1 MRHFILTFAAVV
13 ISTGISSAQSS
24 NSVSTDS
31 PDSPVKP
38 QLYKKEI
45 RKAAMP
51 EQRNEIT
58 IGYGWGTF
66 IDATF
71 IFANGLV
78 TAFSAGNIKTDN
90 YQALGS
96 VNAEYYR
103 VLNKTFSAGGSFSWT
118 GGSADIINK
127 EDVKTGKSHYSAFV
141 IMPSVKAYWFRK
153 KHVAMYSKLALGLTL
168 LDGFDNK
175 ESERDYSPFF
185 AGQAGAVCIQAGGKH
200 VRGFLETGG
209 GMQGFVTGGLSI
221 SF

>member
-1 MRHFILTFAAVV
+1 MRHFILTLAAIV

-24 NSVSTDS
+24 NHASTD
-31 PDSPVKP
+31 PQDSPVKP
-38 QLYKKEI
+38 QLSKKEI

-66 IDATF
+66 IDVTF

-78 TAFSAGNIKTDN
+78 TVFSAGNIKTDN

-127 EDVKTGKSHYSAFV
+127 EDVKTGTSHYSAFV
-141 IMPSVKAYWFRK
+141 IMPSVKAFWFRK
-153 KHVAMYSKLALGLTL
+153 KHVAMYSKLALGLTM

-175 ESERDYSPFF
+175 ESERNYSPFF
-185 AGQAGAVCIQAGGKH
+185 AGQAGAICIQAGGKH
-200 VRGFLETGG
+200 VRGYLETGG

>member
-1 MRHFILTFAAVV
+1 MKHFILILAA
-13 ISTGISSAQSS
+13 IAFSTGLSLAQTQD
-24 NSVSTDS
+24 STS
-31 PDSPVKP
+31 TVLQENLPET
-38 QLYKKEI
+38 QMTKKEI

-78 TAFSAGNIKTDN
+78 TAFSAGHIRTDN

-103 VLNKTFSAGGSFSWT
+103 VLNKTFSVGGSFSWT

-141 IMPSVKAYWFRK
+141 IMPSVKAFWFRK
-153 KHVAMYSKLALGLTL
+153 KHVAMYSKLALGSPCLTDL
-168 LDGFDNK
+168 TTRNQKGTIRRSLPV
-175 ESERDYSPFF
+175 R
-185 AGQAGAVCIQAGGKH
+185 QALSAYRQAANTYAA
-200 VRGFLETGG
+200 FLKPAEACK
-209 GMQGFVTGGLSI
+209 VS
-221 SF
+221 

>member
-1 MRHFILTFAAVV
+1 MKHFILILASIV

-24 NSVSTDS
+24 NRVSTDS
-31 PDSPVKP
+31 QDSPVKP
-38 QLYKKEI
+38 QLSKKEI

-78 TAFSAGNIKTDN
+78 TAFSAGNIRTDN

-103 VLNKTFSAGGSFSWT
+103 VLNKTFSVGGSFSWT

-127 EDVKTGKSHYSAFV
+127 EDVKTGTSHYSAFV
-141 IMPSVKAYWFRK
+141 IMPSVKAFWFRK
-153 KHVAMYSKLALGLTL
+153 KHVAMYSKLALGLTM

-175 ESERDYSPFF
+175 ESERNYSPFF

-209 GMQGFVTGGLSI
+209 GMQGFITGGLSI

>member
-1 MRHFILTFAAVV
+1 MKHFILILASIV

-24 NSVSTDS
+24 NRVSTDS
-31 PDSPVKP
+31 QDSPVKP
-38 QLYKKEI
+38 QLSKKEI

-78 TAFSAGNIKTDN
+78 TAFSAGNIRTDN

-103 VLNKTFSAGGSFSWT
+103 VLNKTFSVGGSFSWT

-141 IMPSVKAYWFRK
+141 IMPSVKAFWFRK
-153 KHVAMYSKLALGLTL
+153 KHVAMYSKLALGLTM

-175 ESERDYSPFF
+175 ESERNYSPFF

-209 GMQGFVTGGLSI
+209 GMQGFITGGLSI

>member
-1 MRHFILTFAAVV
+1 MKHFILILAAIVF
-13 ISTGISSAQSS
+13 STGLSLAQTQDSTSAVLQE
-24 NSVSTDS
+24 NLPET
-31 PDSPVKP
+31 
-38 QLYKKEI
+38 QMTKKEI

-78 TAFSAGNIKTDN
+78 TAFSAGHIRTDN

-103 VLNKTFSAGGSFSWT
+103 VLNKTFSVGGSFSWT

-141 IMPSVKAYWFRK
+141 IMPSVKAFWFRK
-153 KHVAMYSKLALGLTL
+153 KHVAMYSKLSAGIMFIDDYEEGSKST
-168 LDGFDNK
+168 
-175 ESERDYSPFF
+175 DYSPLFSL
-185 AGQAGAVCIQAGGKH
+185 QAGAVCVQAGGQR
-200 VRGFLETGG
+200 VRGFVELGIGMTGLIVG
-209 GMQGFVTGGLSI
+209 GI
-221 SF
+221 SVAF

>member
-1 MRHFILTFAAVV
+1 MKHFILILAAIVF
-13 ISTGISSAQSS
+13 STGLSLAQTQDSTSAVLQE
-24 NSVSTDS
+24 NLPET
-31 PDSPVKP
+31 
-38 QLYKKEI
+38 QMTKKEI

-66 IDATF
+66 VDATF

-103 VLNKTFSAGGSFSWT
+103 VLNKTFSVGGSFSWT

-127 EDVKTGKSHYSAFV
+127 EDVKTGTSHYSAFV
-141 IMPSVKAYWFRK
+141 IMPSVKAFWFRK
-153 KHVAMYSKLALGLTL
+153 KHVAMYSKLALGLTM

-175 ESERDYSPFF
+175 ESERNYSPFF

-209 GMQGFVTGGLSI
+209 GMQGFITGGLSI

>member
-1 MRHFILTFAAVV
+1 MKHFILILASIV
-13 ISTGISSAQSS
+13 ISTGISSAQPS
-24 NSVSTDS
+24 NRVSTDS
-31 PDSPVKP
+31 QDSPVKP
-38 QLYKKEI
+38 QLSKKEI

-118 GGSADIINK
+118 GGNADIINK
-127 EDVKTGKSHYSAFV
+127 EDVKTGTSHYSAFV

-153 KHVAMYSKLALGLTL
+153 KHVAMYSKLALGLTM
-168 LDGFDNK
+168 LDGFDDK
-175 ESERDYSPFF
+175 DSERNYSPFF

-200 VRGFLETGG
+200 VRGYLETGG
-209 GMQGFVTGGLSI
+209 GMQGFITGGLSI

>member
-1 MRHFILTFAAVV
+1 MKHFILILASIV

-24 NSVSTDS
+24 NRVSTDS
-31 PDSPVKP
+31 QDSPVKP
-38 QLYKKEI
+38 QLSKKEI

-127 EDVKTGKSHYSAFV
+127 EDVKTGTSHYSAFV
-141 IMPSVKAYWFRK
+141 IMPSVKAFWFRK
-153 KHVAMYSKLALGLTL
+153 KHVAMYSKLALGLTM
-168 LDGFDNK
+168 LDGFDDK
-175 ESERDYSPFF
+175 DSERNYSPFF

-200 VRGFLETGG
+200 VRGYLETGG
-209 GMQGFVTGGLSI
+209 GMQGFIAGGLSI

>member
-1 MRHFILTFAAVV
+1 MT
-13 ISTGISSAQSS
+13 
-24 NSVSTDS
+24 
-31 PDSPVKP
+31 
-38 QLYKKEI
+38 KKEI

-78 TAFSAGNIKTDN
+78 TVFSAGHIRTDN

-103 VLNKTFSAGGSFSWT
+103 VLNKTFSVGGSFSWT

-141 IMPSVKAYWFRK
+141 IMPSVKAFWFRK
-153 KHVAMYSKLALGLTL
+153 KHVAMYSKLALGLTM

-175 ESERDYSPFF
+175 ESERNYSPFF

-209 GMQGFVTGGLSI
+209 GMQGFITGGLSI

>member
-1 MRHFILTFAAVV
+1 MRHFILTLAAIV
-13 ISTGISSAQSS
+13 ISTGIASAQSS
-24 NSVSTDS
+24 NRVSTDS

-38 QLYKKEI
+38 QLSKKEI

-127 EDVKTGKSHYSAFV
+127 EDVKTGTSHYSAFV
-141 IMPSVKAYWFRK
+141 IMPSIKAYWFRK
-153 KHVAMYSKLALGLTL
+153 KHVAMYSKLALGLTM

-175 ESERDYSPFF
+175 ESERNYSPFF

-200 VRGFLETGG
+200 VRGFLESGG
-209 GMQGFVTGGLSI
+209 GMQGFLTGGLSI

>member
-1 MRHFILTFAAVV
+1 MKHFILILASIV

-24 NSVSTDS
+24 NRVSTDS
-31 PDSPVKP
+31 QDSPVKP
-38 QLYKKEI
+38 QLSKKEI

-103 VLNKTFSAGGSFSWT
+103 VLNKTFSVGGSFSWT

-127 EDVKTGKSHYSAFV
+127 EDVKTGTSHYSAFV
-141 IMPSVKAYWFRK
+141 IMPSVKAFWFRK
-153 KHVAMYSKLALGLTL
+153 KHVAMYSKLALGLTM

-175 ESERDYSPFF
+175 ESERNYSPFF

-209 GMQGFVTGGLSI
+209 GMQGFITGGLSI